1 LCLFRVAQEALGNV
15 AKHSESNEAHVE
27 LCGGDNGLILRIVD
41 HGKGFDPSLNNST
54 TGIGMVGM
62 SERLRLVGGRLVV
75 KSRPNLGTE
84 VLAEVPLAGANETQV
99 RTQTVGR

>member
-1 LCLFRVAQEALGNV
+1 
-15 AKHSESNEAHVE
+15 
-27 LCGGDNGLILRIVD
+27 
-41 HGKGFDPSLNNST
+41 
-54 TGIGMVGM
+54 
-62 SERLRLVGGRLVV
+62 VGGRLVV